1 MTSSLLWMTTVGQM
15 TDQEIINYKL
25 ELARA
30 WIQNGHE
37 DMARELVKS
46 IIVKAEGTNE

>member
-1 MTSSLLWMTTVGQM
+1 MMN
-15 TDQEIINYKL
+15 DQELINYKL

-37 DMARELVKS
+37 DLAKDLVRS
-46 IIVKAEGTNE
+46 IIERDGGPNE

>member
-1 MTSSLLWMTTVGQM
+1 MTE
-15 TDQEIINYKL
+15 QELIDFKL

-37 DMARELVKS
+37 ELARDLVRS
-46 IIVKAEGTNE
+46 IIDRGGKDGL

>member
-1 MTSSLLWMTTVGQM
+1 MN
-15 TDQEIINYKL
+15 DQELINFKL

-37 DMARELVKS
+37 DMARDLVRS
-46 IIVKAEGTNE
+46 IIERDGGQNE

>member
-1 MTSSLLWMTTVGQM
+1 M

-37 DMARELVKS
+37 DMAKDLVRS
-46 IIVKAEGTNE
+46 IIERDEGTNE

>member
-1 MTSSLLWMTTVGQM
+1 MNE
-15 TDQEIINYKL
+15 QEIINFKL
-25 ELARA
+25 DLARA

-37 DMARELVKS
+37 DLARELVKS

>member
-1 MTSSLLWMTTVGQM
+1 MN
-15 TDQEIINYKL
+15 DQELINFKL

-37 DMARELVKS
+37 DMAKELVRS

>member
-1 MTSSLLWMTTVGQM
+1 MTE
-15 TDQEIINYKL
+15 QELIDFKL

-37 DMARELVKS
+37 ELARDLVRS
-46 IIVKAEGTNE
+46 IIDRSGKDGL

>member
-1 MTSSLLWMTTVGQM
+1 MTE
-15 TDQEIINYKL
+15 QELIDFKL

-37 DMARELVKS
+37 ELARDLVRS
-46 IIVKAEGTNE
+46 IIEEGGKDGL

>member
-1 MTSSLLWMTTVGQM
+1 MN
-15 TDQEIINYKL
+15 DQELINFKL

-37 DMARELVKS
+37 DMAKDLVRS
-46 IIVKAEGTNE
+46 IIERDEGTNE